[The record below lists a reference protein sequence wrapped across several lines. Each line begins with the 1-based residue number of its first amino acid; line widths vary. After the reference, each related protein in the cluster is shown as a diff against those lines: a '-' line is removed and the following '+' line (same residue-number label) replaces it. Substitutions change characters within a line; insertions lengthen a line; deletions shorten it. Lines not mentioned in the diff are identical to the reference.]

1 MKPAQSAVLA
11 RKPVAWALVALWA
24 CFIFFMS
31 SRSGS
36 NLEADMGLFSE
47 VYRAVMGVQA
57 ALFGP
62 EADVANPIAH
72 FFEYA
77 VFGALL
83 HNAFAS
89 GRQSGLK
96 WAILAVVCA
105 SLYGVTDEL
114 HQYFVPARACD
125 PADWLV
131 DTLGALLGSFVYLAW
146 SSFARDGR
154 AFRRHD

>member
-1 MKPAQSAVLA
+1 MKPAVNAMLA
-11 RKPVAWALVALWA
+11 RKPFAWALVVLWA

-47 VYRAVMGVQA
+47 AYRAVMGLQS

-62 EADVANPIAH
+62 DADVANPIAH
-72 FFEYA
+72 FCEYA

-83 HNAFAS
+83 RNALAS
-89 GRQSGLK
+89 GRQAGFRRVV
-96 WAILAVVCA
+96 LAAACA

-131 DTLGALLGSFVYLAW
+131 DTLGALAGAALAHALV
-146 SSFARDGR
+146 SRGAR
-154 AFRRHD
+154 RRR